1 MQDQHSFASVRI
13 KQSWG
18 CGSVPTQS
26 FLARLT
32 LYDLI
37 IQDYPN
43 YKYRPRRKKR
53 DGQKGGG
60 GGSGTNN
67 NTKTSSNNNNNNN
80 NTVGGGGAGG
90 GGGGSPKADC
100 EESKSEQYNCGS
112 PALYDSSE
120 THSATTSLSTSLS
133 RSFTIPTPE
142 SSPSSC
148 TSDVFHS
155 HSAFQPATTM
165 SLESEYLA

>member
-1 MQDQHSFASVRI
+1 MWLSPHS
-13 KQSWG
+13 KLPG
-18 CGSVPTQS
+18 PGDD
-26 FLARLT
+26 
-32 LYDLI
+32 DLI

-60 GGSGTNN
+60 GGAGTNN

-80 NTVGGGGAGG
+80 TVGGGAGGGG

-100 EESKSEQYNCGS
+100 EESKGEQYTCGS
-112 PALYDSSE
+112 PPLYDSPE
-120 THSATTSLSTSLS
+120 PHSATTSLSTSLS

-142 SSPSSC
+142 S
-148 TSDVFHS
+148 
-155 HSAFQPATTM
+155 
-165 SLESEYLA
+165 